1 MTDMDITPSRGQLL
15 IISAP
20 SGAGKTSLIKALVD
34 ADDQIEV
41 SVSHTTRPQ
50 RPGEQDGVNYFFIS
64 DSEFLSLRDNGAFFE
79 WAEVFGHYYGTGIAQ
94 LETRLA
100 RGANAILE
108 IDWQGAQ
115 QVRKMLPDS
124 AWAFILPPSIDS
136 LKARLQA
143 RGQDNQD
150 TIEVRMAA
158 AQAEMSHWEEADY
171 LIIND
176 NFDVALSELQAVV
189 RSLRLR
195 TSQQRVAL
203 GELIADL
210 VAP

>member
-1 MTDMDITPSRGQLL
+1 MNTKPSRGQLL

-20 SGAGKTSLIKALVD
+20 SGAGKTSLIKALVE
-34 ADDQIEV
+34 AEERIEV

-50 RPGEQDGVNYFFIS
+50 RPGEQEGINYFFVS
-64 DSEFLSLRDNGAFFE
+64 DSEFASLRDKGEFFE
-79 WAEVFGHYYGTGIAQ
+79 WAEVFGHFYGTGISQ

-100 RGANAILE
+100 QGADVILE

-115 QVRKMLPDS
+115 QVRGLVPDS

-136 LKARLQA
+136 LKARLQS
-143 RGQDNQD
+143 RGQDDDD

-158 AQAEMSHWEEADY
+158 AQAEISHWEEADY
-171 LIIND
+171 LIINED
-176 NFDVALSELQAVV
+176 FDVALAELRAVV
-189 RSLRLR
+189 SSLRLR

-203 GELIADL
+203 SELIHQL
-210 VAP
+210 VSP